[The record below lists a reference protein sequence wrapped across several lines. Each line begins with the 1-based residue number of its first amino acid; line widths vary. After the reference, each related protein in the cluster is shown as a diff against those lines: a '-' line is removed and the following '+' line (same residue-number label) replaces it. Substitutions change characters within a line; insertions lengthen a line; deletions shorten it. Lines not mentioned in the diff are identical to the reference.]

1 MATRKV
7 SRIIEAYTARDEDGR
22 LHEIHVWLDIE
33 EQTFLDGKTQ
43 RTEVGRRHKMAANGN
58 EVSVTSEG
66 TLVEDA
72 TGRKLSR
79 VT

>member
-1 MATRKV
+1 VATRKV
-7 SRIIEAYTARDEDGR
+7 SRIIEAYTVKDEDGR

-43 RTEVGRRHKMAANGN
+43 RTEVGRTHKMAASGN
-58 EVSVTSEG
+58 EVNVTSEG
-66 TLVEDA
+66 TLVEVA